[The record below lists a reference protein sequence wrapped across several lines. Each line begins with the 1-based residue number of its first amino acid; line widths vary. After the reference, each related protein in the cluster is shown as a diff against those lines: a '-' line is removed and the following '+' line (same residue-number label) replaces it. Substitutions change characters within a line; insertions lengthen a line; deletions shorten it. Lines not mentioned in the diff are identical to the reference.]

1 MLVSKIR
8 LGAAKN
14 VTVKV
19 FQKLADG
26 ELQGRRNI
34 GRACEEMRVLSAAAG
49 RTTDEGGNRKGDDGL
64 LSGPGQSPSGGAQFH
79 DGAARSFLQEVRGQ
93 LGHSGFSHF
102 GY

>member
-1 MLVSKIR
+1 MVAES
-8 LGAAKN
+8 GVDAAEN

-19 FQKLADG
+19 CEKLVEG
-26 ELQGRRNI
+26 ELQGRCNI
-34 GRACEEMRVLSAAAG
+34 GGACEEMRVLSAAAG

-64 LSGPGQSPSGGAQFH
+64 LPGPGQSPSGGAQFH